1 MNRRI
6 TQRAKVDVLINRF
19 LDGQP
24 YMCRMTD
31 ISATGL
37 RLVPLLEP
45 KGKPAPRFMGLQ
57 FQLPGINTV
66 LTASAEAVDG
76 ATGTHGTGVKF
87 TSLPAEC
94 ASLIRRFVES
104 N

>member
-1 MNRRI
+1 MNRR
-6 TQRAKVDVLINRF
+6 TNNRAKVDLLINRF

-31 ISATGL
+31 ISPTGL

-45 KGKPAPRFMGLQ
+45 KQPPRYMGLQ
-57 FQLPGINTV
+57 FQLPGADTV
-66 LTASAEAVDG
+66 FTASAEAVNGSPGDL
-76 ATGTHGTGVKF
+76 AGTGVRF

-94 ASLIRRFVES
+94 ESVIRRLVGS

>member
-1 MNRRI
+1 MNRR
-6 TQRAKVDVLINRF
+6 TSSRAKVDLLINRF

-31 ISATGL
+31 ISPTGL

-45 KGKPAPRFMGLQ
+45 KHATPYMGLQ
-57 FQLPGINTV
+57 FQLPGVATI
-66 LTASAEAVDG
+66 LTASAVAVDG
-76 ATGTHGTGVKF
+76 STSEDASTGVRF

-94 ASLIRRFVES
+94 ESVIRRFVES